1 MVETTKEV
9 EVDMPDVG
17 DMKNDAIA
25 QAKYAAE
32 HIKVE
37 NKISEHLKKF
47 FDAKYGPNWH
57 CLVGKSFNFYVSH
70 ESKHYIFFYVGPLA
84 ILLYKMG

>member
-1 MVETTKEV
+1 MKEV
-9 EVDMPDVG
+9 AVDMPDVG

-25 QAKYAAE
+25 QVTTLPYPFQSDIFQAKYAAE

-57 CLVGKSFNFYVSH
+57 CLVGKLIKPQSL
-70 ESKHYIFFYVGPLA
+70 P
-84 ILLYKMG
+84 